1 MKFKNMTLFLKAL
14 SYTIKQVETDFNK
27 TFLIKHQFNVYT
39 KYLKNYLKCKY
50 LKEHLKEMIIE

>member
-1 MKFKNMTLFLKAL
+1 MTLFLKAL